1 MKTYS
6 GSERA
11 KDEKKNK
18 IIAWTVAIVSTLVIA
33 ATVTLAVVLSRG
45 GEVDVPIDAP
55 IDEPVDTPTD
65 DKPVDEPVNKPPL
78 TDADVEPMKFGLPV
92 ANGSVIRE
100 ASLAS
105 LVYMP
110 SLNMWKTH
118 NGVDFAATE
127 NAPVLSI
134 ANGKVT
140 DVQTTTLEGVVVTV
154 DHGEGIVSVYK
165 SLASA
170 SVKPGDEVKIGGE
183 IGKAGTMLTEN
194 SDGYHVHLEMTV
206 NGDLTDPLEYVDVE
220 INK

>member
-6 GSERA
+6 GSGRA

-55 IDEPVDTPTD
+55 IDEPVD
-65 DKPVDEPVNKPPL
+65 KPPL

-100 ASLAS
+100 SSLAS

-206 NGDLTDPLEYVDVE
+206 NGELTDPLEYVDVE

>member
-18 IIAWTVAIVSTLVIA
+18 IIAWVVAIVSVLVIA
-33 ATVTLAVVLSRG
+33 ATITLAVVFTRG
-45 GEVDVPIDAP
+45 GNVDVPIDAP
-55 IDEPVDTPTD
+55 VDDPTPEQPPDNPVTPPHND
-65 DKPVDEPVNKPPL
+65 AE
-78 TDADVEPMKFGLPV
+78 ADVMKFGLPIE
-92 ANGSVIRE
+92 NGNVIRE
-100 ASLAS
+100 SSLAS

-134 ANGKVT
+134 ADGKVT
-140 DVQTTTLEGVVVTV
+140 GVEQTTLEGVVVTI

-170 SVKPGDEVKIGGE
+170 SVNIGDEVRLGGE

-194 SDGYHVHLEMTV
+194 SDGFHVHLEMTV
-206 NGDLTDPLEYVDVE
+206 NGTLTDPLEYVGAE

>member
-6 GSERA
+6 GSGRA

-18 IIAWTVAIVSTLVIA
+18 IIAWVVAVVSVLVIA
-33 ATVTLAVVLSRG
+33 ATVTLAVVFTRG
-45 GEVDVPIDAP
+45 GSVDVPVDA
-55 IDEPVDTPTD
+55 
-65 DKPVDEPVNKPPL
+65 PVDEPSDQPIDTPITPPHDNA
-78 TDADVEPMKFGLPV
+78 DADAIKFGLPIV
-92 ANGSVIRE
+92 NGSVIRE
-100 ASLAS
+100 SSLAS

-127 NAPVLSI
+127 NAPVLSV
-134 ANGKVT
+134 ADGKVT
-140 DVQTTTLEGVVVTV
+140 SVEQTTLEGVVVTV
-154 DHGEGIVSVYK
+154 DHGEGVVSIYK

-170 SVKPGDEVKIGGE
+170 SVRVGDEVKLGGE

-194 SDGYHVHLEMTV
+194 SDGFHVHLEMTV
-206 NGDLTDPLEYVDVE
+206 NGTLTDPLEYVDAE

>member
-18 IIAWTVAIVSTLVIA
+18 IIAWVVAIVSVLVIA
-33 ATVTLAVVLSRG
+33 ATITLAVVFTRG
-45 GEVDVPIDAP
+45 GNVDVPIDAP
-55 IDEPVDTPTD
+55 VDDPTPEQPTD
-65 DKPVDEPVNKPPL
+65 NPVMPPHNDA
-78 TDADVEPMKFGLPV
+78 DADVMKFGLPIE
-92 ANGSVIRE
+92 NGNVIRE
-100 ASLAS
+100 SSLAS

-134 ANGKVT
+134 ADGKVT
-140 DVQTTTLEGVVVTV
+140 GVEQTTLEGVVVTI

-170 SVKPGDEVKIGGE
+170 SVNIGDEVRLGGE

-194 SDGYHVHLEMTV
+194 SDGFHVHLEMTV
-206 NGDLTDPLEYVDVE
+206 NGTLTDPLEYVGAE

>member
-18 IIAWTVAIVSTLVIA
+18 IIAWVVAIVSVLVIA
-33 ATVTLAVVLSRG
+33 ATITLAVVFTRG
-45 GEVDVPIDAP
+45 GNVDVPIDAP
-55 IDEPVDTPTD
+55 VDDPAPEQPTD
-65 DKPVDEPVNKPPL
+65 NPVTPPHQ
-78 TDADVEPMKFGLPV
+78 DADVDVMKFGLPIE
-92 ANGSVIRE
+92 NGNVIRE
-100 ASLAS
+100 SSLAS

-134 ANGKVT
+134 ADGKVT
-140 DVQTTTLEGVVVTV
+140 NVEQTTLEGVVVTI

-170 SVKPGDEVKIGGE
+170 SVNIGDEVKLGGE

-194 SDGYHVHLEMTV
+194 SDGFHVHLEMTV
-206 NGDLTDPLEYVDVE
+206 NGTLTDPLEYVGAE

>member
-6 GSERA
+6 GSGRA

-18 IIAWTVAIVSTLVIA
+18 IIAWVAAVVSVLVIA
-33 ATVTLAVVLSRG
+33 ATVTLAVVFTRG
-45 GEVDVPIDAP
+45 GSVDVPVDA
-55 IDEPVDTPTD
+55 
-65 DKPVDEPVNKPPL
+65 PVDEPSDQPIDTPIIPPHDNA
-78 TDADVEPMKFGLPV
+78 DADAMKFGLPIE
-92 ANGSVIRE
+92 NGSVIRE
-100 ASLAS
+100 SSLAS

-127 NAPVLSI
+127 NAPVLSV
-134 ANGKVT
+134 ADGKVT
-140 DVQTTTLEGVVVTV
+140 SVEQTTLEGVVVTI
-154 DHGEGIVSVYK
+154 DHGEGVVSIYK

-170 SVKPGDEVKIGGE
+170 SVSVGDEVKLGGE

-194 SDGYHVHLEMTV
+194 SDGFHVHLEMTV
-206 NGDLTDPLEYVDVE
+206 NGTLTDPLEYVDAE

>member
-6 GSERA
+6 GSGRA

-18 IIAWTVAIVSTLVIA
+18 IIAWVVAVVSVLVIA
-33 ATVTLAVVLSRG
+33 ATVTLAVVFTRG
-45 GEVDVPIDAP
+45 GSMDVPVDAP
-55 IDEPVDTPTD
+55 VDDPSDQPIDTPIT
-65 DKPVDEPVNKPPL
+65 PPHDNA
-78 TDADVEPMKFGLPV
+78 DADAIKFGLPIV
-92 ANGSVIRE
+92 NGSVIRE
-100 ASLAS
+100 SSLAS

-127 NAPVLSI
+127 NAPVLSV
-134 ANGKVT
+134 ADGKVT
-140 DVQTTTLEGVVVTV
+140 SVEQTTLEGVVITV
-154 DHGEGIVSVYK
+154 DHGEGVVSIYK

-170 SVKPGDEVKIGGE
+170 SVKVGDEVKLGGE

-194 SDGYHVHLEMTV
+194 SDGFHVHLEMTV
-206 NGDLTDPLEYVDVE
+206 NGTLTDPLEYVDAE

>member
-6 GSERA
+6 GSGRA

-18 IIAWTVAIVSTLVIA
+18 IIAWVVAVVSVLVIA
-33 ATVTLAVVLSRG
+33 ATVTLAVVFTRG
-45 GEVDVPIDAP
+45 GSVDVPVDAP
-55 IDEPVDTPTD
+55 VDDPSDQPIDTPIT
-65 DKPVDEPVNKPPL
+65 PPHDNA
-78 TDADVEPMKFGLPV
+78 DADAIKFGLPIV
-92 ANGSVIRE
+92 NGSVIRE
-100 ASLAS
+100 SSLAS

-127 NAPVLSI
+127 NAPVLSV
-134 ANGKVT
+134 ADGKVT
-140 DVQTTTLEGVVVTV
+140 SVEQTTLEGVVITV
-154 DHGEGIVSVYK
+154 DHGEGVVSIYK

-170 SVKPGDEVKIGGE
+170 SVRVGDEVKLGGE

-194 SDGYHVHLEMTV
+194 SDGFHVHLEMTV
-206 NGDLTDPLEYVDVE
+206 NGTLTDPLEYVDAE

>member
-18 IIAWTVAIVSTLVIA
+18 IIAWVVAIVSVLVIA
-33 ATVTLAVVLSRG
+33 ATITLAVVFTG
-45 GEVDVPIDAP
+45 GNADVPIDAP
-55 IDEPVDTPTD
+55 IDEPSDQPTD
-65 DKPVDEPVNKPPL
+65 NPVTPPL
-78 TDADVEPMKFGLPV
+78 KDADAEVMEFGLPIE
-92 ANGSVIRE
+92 NGSVIRE
-100 ASLAS
+100 SSLAS

-127 NAPVLSI
+127 NAPVL
-134 ANGKVT
+134 AVADGKVT
-140 DVQTTTLEGVVVTV
+140 GVEQTTLEGVVVTV

-170 SVKPGDEVKIGGE
+170 SVKPGDEIKLGAE
-183 IGKAGTMLTEN
+183 IGKAGTMLTES
-194 SDGYHVHLEMTV
+194 SDGFHVHLEMTV
-206 NGDLTDPLEYVDVE
+206 NGTLTDPLEYVGTE

>member
-18 IIAWTVAIVSTLVIA
+18 IIAWVVAIVSVLVIA
-33 ATVTLAVVLSRG
+33 ATITLAVVFTRG
-45 GEVDVPIDAP
+45 GNVDVPIDAP
-55 IDEPVDTPTD
+55 VDDPTPEQPTDNPVTPTHND
-65 DKPVDEPVNKPPL
+65 A
-78 TDADVEPMKFGLPV
+78 DADVMKFGLPIE
-92 ANGSVIRE
+92 NGNVIRE
-100 ASLAS
+100 SSLAS

-110 SLNMWKTH
+110 SLNMRKTH

-134 ANGKVT
+134 ADGKVT
-140 DVQTTTLEGVVVTV
+140 GVEQTTLEGVVVTI

-170 SVKPGDEVKIGGE
+170 SVNIGDEVRLGGE

-194 SDGYHVHLEMTV
+194 SDGIHVHLEMTV
-206 NGDLTDPLEYVDVE
+206 NGTLTDPLEYVGAE